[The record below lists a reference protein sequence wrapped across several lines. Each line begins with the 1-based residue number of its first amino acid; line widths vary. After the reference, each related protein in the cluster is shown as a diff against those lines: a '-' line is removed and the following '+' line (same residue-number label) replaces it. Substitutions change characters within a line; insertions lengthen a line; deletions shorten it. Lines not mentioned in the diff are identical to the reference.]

1 MKRHFCASVF
11 VINPINKKVL
21 LVLHHKFNHWVQPG
35 GHIENN
41 ETPEEA
47 AVREAM
53 EETGIEVELIGKRFP
68 RESDF
73 IIPIAIQR
81 NIRNNVDEH
90 IDFVYLAIPKQDS
103 KILYISNE
111 SNGIRWFDRDDLIKY
126 AVFEDI
132 IMTYDRVIND
142 ENLWK

>member
-1 MKRHFCASVF
+1 
-11 VINPINKKVL
+11 
-21 LVLHHKFNHWVQPG
+21 
-35 GHIENN
+35 
-41 ETPEEA
+41 
-47 AVREAM
+47 M